1 MRAPLSKMT
10 KSLNPIKEQQRLQI
24 LERRRLQDLGFI
36 LTLVGAAGYVEEA
49 RFAANTCKTL
59 RLDDELWLP
68 ILKHQGVKHPLL
80 YALSKK
86 DEKRVHWIADHMH
99 FPCTQVDTEGR
110 NVLWYCIRYA
120 VPPPFI
126 DFFCAKG
133 ASVHQTDTKGQT
145 ALLYAIVNR
154 SVSWIEA
161 LLRQGSDPNHRCKEG
176 MTPLYV
182 AARDGNCDIIRALCN
197 AGADATESAALFR
210 AVRYGHAGALQELLE
225 RGASLEARDQH
236 NHTLLHY
243 AAQFSHPTLCA
254 YLLEWMDVDCLSTHE
269 VTPLML
275 TTCPKVWR
283 LLFDAGAD
291 LHRRER
297 QWGEMPIHYAARH
310 WKPEIVRL
318 LLANGADKN
327 AMSHL
332 GLTARAYVKLAYC
345 EEENLPAHKELMV
358 LLK

>member
-1 MRAPLSKMT
+1 MT

-24 LERRRLQDLGFI
+24 LERQRLQEVGFI
-36 LTLVGAAGYVEEA
+36 LTLVGATGYVEEA
-49 RFAANTCKTL
+49 RFAANTCTAL
-59 RLDDELWLP
+59 RYDDELWLP
-68 ILKHQGVKHPLL
+68 ILKHQGVRHPLL

-99 FPCTQVDTEGR
+99 FPCTQVDAEGR
-110 NVLWYCIRYA
+110 NVLWYCIRYG

-145 ALLYAIVNR
+145 ALLYAIINR

-161 LLRQGSDPNHRCKEG
+161 LLRQGSDPNHPCK
-176 MTPLYV
+176 PLYV
-182 AARDGNCDIIRALCN
+182 AARDGNCDIIRALCD

-210 AVRYGHAGALQELLE
+210 AVRYGHAGALQALLE
-225 RGASLEARDQH
+225 RGAPLDAKDQY

-254 YLLEWMDVDCLSTHE
+254 YLLEWMEVDCLSTHQ

-275 TTCPKVWR
+275 TTCPKVCR
-283 LLFDAGAD
+283 ILIDAGAD
-291 LHRRER
+291 LHRRD
-297 QWGEMPIHYAARH
+297 GLSGLMPIHYATRN

-327 AMSHL
+327 AESHL
-332 GLTARAYVKLAYC
+332 GLTALCYATSRYC
-345 EEENLPAHKELMV
+345 VEENLAAAKELAL

>member
-1 MRAPLSKMT
+1 MT

-24 LERRRLQDLGFI
+24 LERQRLQDLGFI
-36 LTLVGAAGYVEEA
+36 LTLVGATGYVEEA

-68 ILKHQGVKHPLL
+68 ILKHQGVRHPLL

-99 FPCTQVDTEGR
+99 FPCTQVDAEGR

-161 LLRQGSDPNHRCKEG
+161 LLRQGSDPNHPCKEG
-176 MTPLYV
+176 ITPLYV
-182 AARDGNCDIIRALCN
+182 AARDGNCDIIRALCD

-210 AVRYGHAGALQELLE
+210 AVRYGHLRVVQELLE
-225 RGASLEARDQH
+225 RGAPLDATDEHD
-236 NHTLLHY
+236 NTLLHY
-243 AAQFSHPTLCA
+243 AVQFSHPTLCA
-254 YLLEWMDVDCLSTHE
+254 YLLEWIEVDCLNADD

-275 TTCPKVWR
+275 ATCPKVWR
-283 LLFDAGAD
+283 ILFDAGAD
-291 LHRRER
+291 LHRRGGAHGR
-297 QWGEMPIHYAARH
+297 MPIHYATRK

-327 AMSHL
+327 AESHW
-332 GLTARAYVKLAYC
+332 GLTAFCYVKSQYC
-345 EEENLPAHKELMV
+345 AEENMAAAKELAL

>member
-1 MRAPLSKMT
+1 MK
-10 KSLNPIKEQQRLQI
+10 KSLNPIKEQQRLRD
-24 LERRRLQDLGFI
+24 LERQRLQDLGFI
-36 LTLVGAAGYVEEA
+36 LTLVGAAGYTAET
-49 RFAANTCKTL
+49 RQAANTCKTL

-68 ILKHQGVKHPLL
+68 ILKHQGPRHPLL
-80 YALSKK
+80 HAISTHN
-86 DEKRVHWIADHMH
+86 EKRMRWICDHMH

-110 NVLWYCIRYA
+110 GALWYCIRHA
-120 VPPPFI
+120 LPPPFI

-133 ASVHQTDTKGQT
+133 ASVHQVDTRGQPP
-145 ALLYAIVNR
+145 LFYAIANR

-161 LLRQGSDPNHRCKEG
+161 LLRQGSDLNYRCKEG

-182 AARDGNCDIIRALCN
+182 AAREGNCDIVRALCD
-197 AGADATESAALFR
+197 AGADATEPATLLR
-210 AVRYGHAGALQELLE
+210 AVRYGHLRVVQELLE
-225 RGASLEARDQH
+225 RGAPLDAKDEY

-243 AAQFSHPTLCA
+243 AVQFSHPTLCA
-254 YLLEWMDVDCLSTHE
+254 YLLEWIDVDCLSTHE

-275 TTCPKVWR
+275 ATCPKVWR
-283 LLFDAGAD
+283 ILFDAGAD
-291 LHRRER
+291 LTRRER
-297 QWGEMPIHYAARH
+297 QHGLTALHYAARH

-327 AMSHL
+327 ATSHW

-345 EEENLPAHKELMV
+345 AEENLAAHKELMI